1 MHPPSNLL
9 DTNDQKVHQ
18 TSLHQQSHS
27 TSLAHLKSSKLMQLK
42 KIPSSDI
49 CHYHIISTP
58 KNNANAMA
66 VRNTSTYLVSPSQV
80 LIHHSQHFTA
90 AGAPPFNHNN
100 AASK

>member
-9 DTNDQKVHQ
+9 DPNDLKVHQ
-18 TSLHQQSHS
+18 ATSLHQQSHS

-49 CHYHIISTP
+49 CHYHIVSTP

-80 LIHHSQHFTA
+80 LIHHSQHFTT
-90 AGAPPFNHNN
+90 AGPNHHSFRNH
-100 AASK
+100 

>member
-1 MHPPSNLL
+1 MHPPSNLI
-9 DTNDQKVHQ
+9 DPNDKVQ
-18 TSLHQQSHS
+18 TSLLHQQSHS

-49 CHYHIISTP
+49 CHYHIVSTP

-80 LIHHSQHFTA
+80 LIHHSQHFTT
-90 AGAPPFNHNN
+90 GPSHNFQN
-100 AASK
+100 NNSASK